1 MSSSH
6 NNLLNT
12 FNQIN
17 SNSSGTSSETN
28 HENMLPKIAK
38 RFNIIVF
45 FMILVFFILSI
56 LALFKPS
63 VFTTTNGLTM
73 TEEMIAVNI
82 TLIVSFILIVSG
94 LLIFFLPSL
103 SDVKKFIFQ
112 IQSTVFVVLY
122 TIFTILFFSLMP
134 SSIMNQ
140 YGVFITPVTM
150 LISLILFFFG
160 FQHNYTQDFNVNYER
175 IKSVILF
182 LCFIFTLFTYYS
194 SNTGGFVQ
202 YFFGSSLIITILLA
216 FFAFLYVIIVLS
228 IPSGGF
234 PSGKQGPTN
243 FLSKFTSFSV
253 YGTISFI
260 IYLIIIVC
268 GIIYLKGG
276 FNSSSTS
283 SSNTNNNVSNPY
295 YGKTPDYNNQQNYA
309 TNNQS
314 NNLSNKLNTNFQ
326 GTVLDSMF
334 NMPPSDNKSEIEI
347 SFSKVNSKNDYSF
360 GIPLPSSYVENSSL
374 NLATGI
380 PLGGEQQTGNDSTSF
395 NEGFTTGTS
404 TDSTSLG
411 NKSTLVIAIIFVLI
425 TCIIFGVS
433 LIINLFPESV
443 TVGIS
448 NNLSSYKRSLLVLFG
463 VILSG
468 LLISWIVY
476 YSHHLTGQT
485 SISSF
490 VLNLLLVIVI
500 LILIYKTF
508 VVQLPVG
515 NSYKNGFFSLI
526 INLFLY
532 IPCLFSDLFEALVS
546 IFTGQNY
553 SNLASSVLLIIIA
566 VFLLVAYF
574 ELPSL
579 ESKIA
584 LQGGQQIINKPVNLN
599 VQTPLLSYKDLNGNT
614 DAKYEYGIS
623 AWFFIDSMPPN
634 TNPSYSK
641 YTSIL
646 NYGNK
651 PNISYNSS
659 ENKLKVTM
667 EQISRTIT
675 PNSGSSTK
683 KEYTDTT
690 TQEIIYEKEGIMLQ
704 KWNNIIINYS
714 GGTLD
719 VFLNNELMKSVN
731 GIVPYMKL
739 DSLTCGSENG
749 LMGGICNVIYFKSP
763 ITTPQ
768 MYYLYNMVK
777 DKTPPI
783 ANNSN
788 KTIISVSK

>member
-1 MSSSH
+1 MSSIH
-6 NNLLNT
+6 NNLFNTLN
-12 FNQIN
+12 Q
-17 SNSSGTSSETN
+17 SNNPGSSSEHGTN
-28 HENMLPKIAK
+28 HENMLPKIGK
-38 RFNIIVF
+38 RFNVI
-45 FMILVFFILSI
+45 MFFIILGFFIISI

-63 VFTTTNGLTM
+63 LFTTTNGLTM
-73 TEEMIAVNI
+73 TEELIAVNI
-82 TLIVSFILIVSG
+82 SLIVSFILIISG
-94 LLIFFLPSL
+94 LLIYFIPSL
-103 SDVKKFIFQ
+103 SDIKKFIIQ
-112 IQSTVFVVLY
+112 IQSVVYVVLY

-140 YGVFITPVTM
+140 YGFFVTPVTM
-150 LISLILFFFG
+150 FISLILFFFG
-160 FQHNYTQDFNVNYER
+160 IQHNYSKDFNVNYER

-202 YFFGSSLIITILLA
+202 EFFGSSLIITILLA
-216 FFAFLYVIIVLS
+216 FFSFLYVIIVLS
-228 IPSGGF
+228 IPTGGF

-260 IYLIIIVC
+260 IYLIVIVC
-268 GIIYLKGG
+268 GVIYLKGG
-276 FNSSSTS
+276 FNSSAS
-283 SSNTNNNVSNPY
+283 SSNNTNSNVSNPY
-295 YGKTPDYNNQQNYA
+295 YGKTPDYNNEA
-309 TNNQS
+309 NNVTSQS
-314 NNLSNKLNTNFQ
+314 NNASNKLNTNFQ
-326 GTVLDSMF
+326 GTVLDSIF
-334 NMPPSDNKSEIEI
+334 DMPPSDNKSEIEF
-347 SFSKVNSKNDYSF
+347 SFSKANSKNNYSF

-374 NLATGI
+374 NIATGI
-380 PLGGEQQTGNDSTSF
+380 ALGGTGNGSTSF
-395 NEGFTTGTS
+395 NEGFTTGSS
-404 TDSTSLG
+404 TDSTSSG
-411 NKSTLVIAIIFVLI
+411 NQSTLAVAIIFVLI
-425 TCIIFGVS
+425 TSIIFGVS
-433 LIINLFPESV
+433 LIINLFPEST
-443 TVGIS
+443 TVGLS
-448 NNLSSYKRSLLVLFG
+448 NNISTYQRSLLMLFG

-476 YSHHLTGQT
+476 YSQHLTGQT
-485 SISSF
+485 SIISF
-490 VLNLLLVIVI
+490 VLNLFLVIVI

-508 VVQLPVG
+508 VVKLPLG
-515 NSYKNGFFSLI
+515 NSNKNGFFSLI

-566 VFLLVAYF
+566 VLLLVAYF

-599 VQTPLLSYKDLNGNT
+599 LQTPLLSYEDLNGNT

-675 PNSGSSTK
+675 PNIGSNTK
-683 KEYTDTT
+683 KDYKDTT
-690 TQEIIYEKEGIMLQ
+690 TQEIIYEKEGILLQ

-749 LMGGICNVIYFKSP
+749 LMGGICNVIYFKNP
-763 ITTPQ
+763 ITTSQ

>member
-17 SNSSGTSSETN
+17 NHSSGTSDQTN

-63 VFTTTNGLTM
+63 VFTSANGMTM

-82 TLIVSFILIVSG
+82 SLIVTFILIVSG
-94 LLIFFLPSL
+94 LLVFFLPSL
-103 SDVKKFIFQ
+103 SDVKKFIIQ
-112 IQSTVFVVLY
+112 IRSTVFVVLF

-140 YGVFITPVTM
+140 YGIFITPATM

-160 FQHNYTQDFNVNYER
+160 IQHNYTHDFNVNYER

-216 FFAFLYVIIVLS
+216 FFSFLYVIIVLS

-234 PSGKQGPTN
+234 PSGKQGPAN

-276 FNSSSTS
+276 FNSSAS
-283 SSNTNNNVSNPY
+283 SSNNTNSNVNNPY
-295 YGKTPDYNNQQNYA
+295 YGKTPDYNNEVNNTTNQANNY
-309 TNNQS
+309 S
-314 NNLSNKLNTNFQ
+314 NTLNTNFQ

-334 NMPPSDNKSEIEI
+334 DMPPSDNKSEIEF
-347 SFSKVNSKNDYSF
+347 SFSKVNSKNNFSF

-374 NLATGI
+374 NIASGI
-380 PLGGEQQTGNDSTSF
+380 PLEGTDNGSTSF
-395 NEGFTTGTS
+395 NEGFTSGGS
-404 TDSTSLG
+404 MDS
-411 NKSTLVIAIIFVLI
+411 NEYKPNTLAIAIIFVLI
-425 TCIIFGVS
+425 TSIIFGVS
-433 LIINLFPESV
+433 LIINLFPESG
-443 TVGIS
+443 TVGLS
-448 NNLSSYKRSLLVLFG
+448 NNLSTYKRSLLILFG

-476 YSHHLTGQT
+476 YSQHLTGQS
-485 SISSF
+485 SITSF
-490 VLNLLLVIVI
+490 VLNLFLVIVI

-532 IPCLFSDLFEALVS
+532 IPCLFSDLFEAFVS

-566 VFLLVAYF
+566 VLLLVAYF

-579 ESKIA
+579 ESKIS
-584 LQGGQQIINKPVNLN
+584 LQGGKQIINKPVNLN
-599 VQTPLLSYKDLNGNT
+599 LQTPLLTYEDLNGNT
-614 DAKYEYGIS
+614 DPKYEYGIS

-675 PNSGSSTK
+675 PNSGSNTK
-683 KEYTDTT
+683 KDYTDTT
-690 TQEIIYEKEGIMLQ
+690 TQEIIYEKEGILLQ

-714 GGTLD
+714 DGTLD

-731 GIVPYMKL
+731 GIVPYMKM
-739 DSLTCGSENG
+739 DSLMCGSENG
-749 LMGGICNVIYFKSP
+749 LMGGICNVIYFTNP
-763 ITTPQ
+763 ITTTQ